1 MRQMQ
6 FPDLYDASVHLCYP
20 GLCPF
25 YLCSRALLLV
35 YLYYMRLFVFTY
47 LNVAG
52 ELDLRLE
59 RELTIS
65 ESDRCLELGF
75 SCSLCVNNITVH
87 PLLLSQ
93 LPTLRIVDPDDSA
106 RFSQHGN
113 CNIHYIQ

>member
-1 MRQMQ
+1 MMPVCICAIR
-6 FPDLYDASVHLCYP
+6 DCAHSTCVRV
-20 GLCPF
+20 PF
-25 YLCSRALLLV
+25 YCGLFI
-35 YLYYMRLFVFTY
+35 FVFTY

-87 PLLLSQ
+87 PRLLSQ
-93 LPTLRIVDPDDSA
+93 LPTLLIVDPDGSA
-106 RFSQHGN
+106 RFSQV
-113 CNIHYIQ
+113 